1 MESIMQ
7 KSKFAVLLVV
17 CLMMLGLSTVVHAQ
31 TEVTLTAWTHDQLYL
46 DYFQSRLPD
55 FQALHPDLKI
65 TLDGTFDS
73 NAPTNALN
81 AIAANPDN
89 PGLPDM
95 IGIERG
101 AFANFTRNGIIAKYF
116 LDLSDLVEADK
127 ADYAAGRLAI
137 YTYEGKLYAIE
148 SQLAA
153 SLLYY
158 QPDVFAAAG
167 VEPPTTWESL
177 LNDVGPKLAA
187 KGNAFTFATND
198 GSWFMMYFN
207 QRGGTI
213 FDADGNFVMGDETN
227 RPLAVEVA
235 NYVQQAIQKGI
246 FMVVLGGD
254 VWSGATIPTAYT
266 SGKLAGTVMPDW
278 WATCCLEPDAG
289 PDMSGK
295 WKVALPPTWEG
306 GGHST
311 LTWGGTGWAV
321 SSASPNADLAKEFLD
336 FAYLGLESQ
345 VKKFEKINNF
355 PWYIPAFSDERVSGL
370 ADPYFSDQH
379 LGEFYGKVALDVPAW
394 YQSPFLPS
402 AITAMGDNL
411 PGLFDGT
418 MTPDAF
424 VDTVVK
430 TTQDAIDFGF

>member
-1 MESIMQ
+1 M
-7 KSKFAVLLVV
+7 KKFKIAVLMTL
-17 CLMMLGLSTVVHAQ
+17 CLALMGISTAVHAQ

-46 DYFQSRLPD
+46 DYFQARLPD
-55 FQALHPDLKI
+55 FQALHPELKI

-73 NAPTNALN
+73 NAPTTALN

-101 AFANFTRNGIIAKYF
+101 AFANFTRNGIISKYF
-116 LDLSDLVEADK
+116 LDLSDLVAPDI
-127 ADYAAGRLAI
+127 DNYAPGRLAI
-137 YTYEGKLYAIE
+137 YSYDGKLYGLE

-167 VEPPTTWESL
+167 VDVPTTWEQVV
-177 LNDVGPKLAA
+177 NDVGPKLAA
-187 KGNAFTFATND
+187 KGDAFTFATND
-198 GSWFMMYFN
+198 GTWFQMYFN

-213 FDADGNFVMGDETN
+213 FDKDGNFVMGDDTN

-235 NYVQQAIQKGI
+235 TLIQKGI
-246 FMVVLGGD
+246 QNGTFMVVLGGD

-266 SGKLAGTVMPDW
+266 SGTLAGTVMPDW

-289 PDMSGK
+289 PEMSGK
-295 WKVALPPTWEG
+295 WKVAVPPVWEG

-311 LTWGGTGWAV
+311 LTWGGTGWSI
-321 SSASPNADLAKEFLD
+321 SSASPNAELAKEFLA

-345 VKKFEKINNF
+345 VKKFQLINNF
-355 PWYIPAFSDERVSGL
+355 PWYIPAFDDPRVKDL
-370 ADPYFSDQH
+370 ADPYFSGQH
-379 LGEFYGKVALDVPAW
+379 LGEFYGQVAADVPAW
-394 YQSPFLPS
+394 YQSPFLPN

-411 PGLFDGT
+411 PGLFDGSL
-418 MTPDAF
+418 TPEAF